1 MELSRRTF
9 CLGACAFAMTGIGA
23 VASVH
28 GQGSHYPSRPI
39 RFIVPFAAGGESDI
53 TARIIASN
61 LARLKGY
68 SVIVD
73 NVPGAG
79 GNLGV
84 AKALREPA
92 DGYTFIVISGAYLAN
107 AVASGQP
114 QDPVVAIQPVIQFT
128 SQPAVLVGNQK
139 YSSLQQL
146 IDTAK
151 KAPGSLNYGSAGIG
165 SLGNFSCEEFSRL
178 AGIKMTHVPYKG
190 NSQAINDLAMGQVDM
205 MSAGVSGA
213 LTMVGTGKVRIL
225 GTATTKRIPE
235 MPEVP
240 TLSESG
246 VAYVS
251 SLWHGLIAAKEVPAA
266 IIAKMNV
273 DLALVLRDPET
284 VAALKP
290 QMLTPVGGS
299 PEDFKKTM
307 ARDVAKLKAIAA
319 ASHIRTQQQ

>member
-1 MELSRRTF
+1 MGVLSSIY
-9 CLGACAFAMTGIGA
+9 AQ
-23 VASVH
+23 S
-28 GQGSHYPSRPI
+28 SDYPAKPI
-39 RFIVPFAAGGESDI
+39 RFIVPFAVGGESDI
-53 TARIIASN
+53 AARIIANN
-61 LARLKGY
+61 LTRLKGY
-68 SVIVD
+68 NVIVD

-79 GNLGV
+79 GTLGIDRG
-84 AKALREPA
+84 LREPA

-107 AVASGQP
+107 AVASGQ
-114 QDPVVAIQPVIQFT
+114 QRDPVAAIQPVIQFS
-128 SQPAVLVGNQK
+128 SQPSVLVGNQK
-139 YSSLQQL
+139 YSNLQQL

-151 KAPGSLNYGSAGIG
+151 KEPGSLNYGSAGIG

-178 AGIKMTHVPYKG
+178 AGIKMTHIPYKG

-225 GTATTKRIPE
+225 GIASIKRIPE
-235 MPEVP
+235 MPDVP
-240 TLSESG
+240 TLSEGG

-266 IIAKMNV
+266 IITKMNA
-273 DLALVLRDPET
+273 DLALVLQDPDT

-307 ARDVAKLKAIAA
+307 AREVARLKAIAA
-319 ASHIRTQQQ
+319 ASHIRTQQ